1 MVAAMRT
8 PAFDPHLPAP
18 VLLFQRTFQE
28 LRPEAPFPYE
38 QLYSAGVVFEDPLH
52 RAEGVGALRAHF
64 ERLNSNLQLGQF
76 EFGPTHFD
84 DAEAVLSWTMRL
96 QLRRGPR
103 HPVVV
108 SGLTQLRFDQRI
120 THQRDHFDAGAL
132 VYEHLPVLGWLIR
145 QVKRRL

>member
-1 MVAAMRT
+1 MLAIMRSAAY
-8 PAFDPHLPAP
+8 DPQLPAP
-18 VLLFQRTFQE
+18 VLLFQRTFRE
-28 LRPEAPFPYE
+28 LRPEAPFPYDD
-38 QLYSAGVVFEDPLH
+38 LYSPGVVFEDPLH
-52 RAEGVGALRAHF
+52 RAEGVAALRAHF
-64 ERLNSNLQLGQF
+64 ERLNGNLQLCRF
-76 EFGPTHFD
+76 EFGPTHFE
-84 DAEAVLSWTMRL
+84 DAEAVLSWTMQL

-132 VYEHLPVLGWLIR
+132 VYEHVPILGWLIR